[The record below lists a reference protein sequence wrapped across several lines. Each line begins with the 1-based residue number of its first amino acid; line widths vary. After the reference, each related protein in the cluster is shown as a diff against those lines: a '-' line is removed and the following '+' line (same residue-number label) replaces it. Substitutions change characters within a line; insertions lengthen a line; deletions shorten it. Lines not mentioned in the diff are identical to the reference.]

1 LKTKKI
7 LEKDLKSQLFDVKL
21 GDFNGDGNFEIVV
34 SSEDGRILILS
45 NDGEIIHK
53 LFISEK
59 KPIWDIELY
68 DITQNGKV
76 EIISGGMDGLLNV
89 FYLNNSNVEL
99 LWSQQFQSSVSG
111 FFIDDVNDDLQ
122 FELIAYGLDKSLRV
136 LNLQNGNLIWGQLFE
151 SGIGTVKAYDCD
163 GDGQIELI
171 GGGNDGTIRVFNG
184 KDGSLKWFKKFARNI
199 RCLCCFPNK
208 QTVLCGGDDKKIYF
222 LNGVNGDTIKSL
234 PMEEYVWGNIS
245 YLNKNNRSKAL
256 VYSYCFDFLEDNF
269 IKNKLKFKSKLLCL
283 NDNLEIDWEH
293 AGFNIETLKIIQTDL
308 QSIFI
313 GTTKGKLILL
323 DENNGFIIDEINLS
337 SSINKIEFWNNR
349 LYCVTRDGRLIIL
362 KLQE

>member
-1 LKTKKI
+1 MKTKKI

-34 SSEDGRILILS
+34 CSEDGRILILS
-45 NDGEIIHK
+45 NNGEIIYE
-53 LFISEK
+53 LFISEN

-89 FYLNNSNVEL
+89 FYLNNSKVEL
-99 LWSQQFQSSVSG
+99 LWSQQFQSSVSS
-111 FFIDDVNDDLQ
+111 FFIDDVNNDLQ

-136 LNLQNGNLIWGQLFE
+136 LNLQTGNLIWGQLFE

-184 KDGSLKWFKKFARNI
+184 KDGSLKWFKKFNGNI
-199 RCLCCFPNK
+199 RCICCLPNK
-208 QTVLCGGDDKKIYF
+208 QIVLCGGDDKKIYF
-222 LNGVNGDTIKSL
+222 LNGVNGDIIKSIL
-234 PMEEYVWGNIS
+234 MEEYVWGSIS
-245 YLNKNNRSKAL
+245 YLNKDNRSKAL
-256 VYSYCFDFLEDNF
+256 IYSYCFDFLEDNF
-269 IKNKLKFKSKLLCL
+269 IKNKLKFKSKLICL
-283 NDNLEIDWEH
+283 NDNLEIDWDH